1 MSSQQQAQF
10 RDVFRGHPAG
20 VTLIS
25 AIVDGRPVGL
35 TASSVSSLSLDPLSV
50 SFSFMKDTGSAG
62 ELLRADSVLIH
73 FLTQEQADVAAT
85 FAAPTGGGAVASTNK
100 TKTTKATKTPT
111 TQTTTKSEDPH
122 TDATVSDRFDA
133 AHGWTTSPTGEPLL
147 PGCRAVMRARYIST
161 MPAGHSTLVA
171 AEVLDVLEQDPE
183 AEPLLFMGHK
193 FYGTKPLAPVLDS

>member
-25 AIVDGRPVGL
+25 ATVDGRPVGL

-62 ELLRADSVLIH
+62 ELLRAGSVLIH
-73 FLTQEQADVAAT
+73 FLTQDQADVAAT

-100 TKTTKATKTPT
+100 TKTTETTKTPT
-111 TQTTTKSEDPH
+111 AKPEDPH
-122 TDATVSDRFDA
+122 TNATASDRFDA
-133 AHGWTTSPTGEPLL
+133 AHDWTTSPTGEPLL
-147 PGCRAVMRARYIST
+147 PGCRAVMRVRYIST

-193 FYGTKPLAPVLDS
+193 FYGTKPLSPVLDS

>member
-1 MSSQQQAQF
+1 MVMSSQQQAQF

-25 AIVDGRPVGL
+25 ATVDGRPVGL

-73 FLTQEQADVAAT
+73 FLTQDQADVAAT
-85 FAAPTGGGAVASTNK
+85 FAAPSGGGAVASTMK
-100 TKTTKATKTPT
+100 TEKTT

-161 MPAGHSTLVA
+161 MPAGNSTLVA

-193 FYGTKPLAPVLDS
+193 FYGTKPLTPVLDS

>member
-25 AIVDGRPVGL
+25 ATVDGRPVGL

-73 FLTQEQADVAAT
+73 FLTQDQADVAAT
-85 FAAPTGGGAVASTNK
+85 FAAPSGGGAVASTMK
-100 TKTTKATKTPT
+100 TEKTT

-183 AEPLLFMGHK
+183 TEPLLFMGHK

>member
-25 AIVDGRPVGL
+25 ATVDGRPVGL

-85 FAAPTGGGAVASTNK
+85 FAAPTVGGAVASNDK
-100 TKTTKATKTPT
+100 TKTTKTP
-111 TQTTTKSEDPH
+111 TTKSEDPH

-193 FYGTKPLAPVLDS
+193 FYGTKPLAPVMDS

>member
-1 MSSQQQAQF
+1 MVMSSQQQAQF

-25 AIVDGRPVGL
+25 ATVDGRPVGL

-73 FLTQEQADVAAT
+73 FLTQDQADVAAT
-85 FAAPTGGGAVASTNK
+85 FAAPSGGGAVASTMK
-100 TKTTKATKTPT
+100 TEKTT

-122 TDATVSDRFDA
+122 TDATVSDRFAA

-183 AEPLLFMGHK
+183 TEPLLFMGHK

>member
-25 AIVDGRPVGL
+25 ATVDGRPVGL

-73 FLTQEQADVAAT
+73 FLTQDQADVAAT
-85 FAAPTGGGAVASTNK
+85 FAAPSGGGAVASTMK
-100 TKTTKATKTPT
+100 TEKTT

-122 TDATVSDRFDA
+122 TDATVSDRFAA

-183 AEPLLFMGHK
+183 TEPLLFMGHK

>member
-25 AIVDGRPVGL
+25 ATVDGRPVGL

-73 FLTQEQADVAAT
+73 FLTQDQADVAAT
-85 FAAPTGGGAVASTNK
+85 FAAPSGGGAVASTMK
-100 TKTTKATKTPT
+100 TEK
-111 TQTTTKSEDPH
+111 TTTKSEDPH

-161 MPAGHSTLVA
+161 MPAGRSTLVA

>member
-1 MSSQQQAQF
+1 MVMSSQQQAQF

-25 AIVDGRPVGL
+25 ATVDGRPVGL

-73 FLTQEQADVAAT
+73 FLTQDQADVAAT
-85 FAAPTGGGAVASTNK
+85 FAAPSGGGAVASTMK
-100 TKTTKATKTPT
+100 TEKTT

-183 AEPLLFMGHK
+183 TEPLLFMGHK